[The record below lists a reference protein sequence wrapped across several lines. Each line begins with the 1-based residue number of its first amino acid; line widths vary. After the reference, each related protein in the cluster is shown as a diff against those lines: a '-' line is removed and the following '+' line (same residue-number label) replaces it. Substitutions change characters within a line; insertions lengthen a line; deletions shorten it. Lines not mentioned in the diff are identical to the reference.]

1 MGGNEL
7 NRIEGVGGEAR
18 ELTGKMPLEGAAEEG
33 VRRWMERGK
42 RMKVNASDERRR
54 REEEVKGGGAESVR
68 KQENEGNNPPSQSAT
83 GVKYQLVRA
92 RPSASPTT
100 ISRPLLANAHPD
112 WPVLVRGLPKQLS
125 SLDAGHFRSSYR
137 ALSTGR
143 PGSKHPNHPLRLLPN
158 FQVAPEYKPAAHP
171 PKHCTLRAY
180 SPNSGGLNFN
190 RIIRIRHSG
199 NPPPPF
205 IIVITAPIA
214 SRSIRAGRPPVWS
227 PPPDIISRPR
237 LVMARSTQSITAG
250 FRRLYLPSDS
260 SLRL

>member
-1 MGGNEL
+1 
-7 NRIEGVGGEAR
+7 
-18 ELTGKMPLEGAAEEG
+18 MPLEGAAEEG

-125 SLDAGHFRSSYR
+125 VPDSA
-137 ALSTGR
+137 R
-143 PGSKHPNHPLRLLPN
+143 P
-158 FQVAPEYKPAAHP
+158 
-171 PKHCTLRAY
+171 
-180 SPNSGGLNFN
+180 
-190 RIIRIRHSG
+190 
-199 NPPPPF
+199 
-205 IIVITAPIA
+205 
-214 SRSIRAGRPPVWS
+214 
-227 PPPDIISRPR
+227 
-237 LVMARSTQSITAG
+237 
-250 FRRLYLPSDS
+250 
-260 SLRL
+260 